1 MVDNHPAH
9 DQASGVATAA
19 TEFRALCSKQ
29 YGRRR
34 IVEGV
39 RGLPRHGLVVGVG
52 YFVSKCECQ
61 VNGFRDFTVILAW
74 NIRCAIELFVHRIL
88 QIHMGVNPADGPAG
102 DDHVGLSWRDVVA
115 AKKTHRT
122 VCDEYTEAGGATLVI
137 PGSNILRRHPDE
149 AEMAE
154 CAGAIAIECPPGSFA
169 MWDGSLLHSN
179 YPRVIEGERVV
190 CHITYTRL
198 RMRLVEDYAA
208 YSDALIDEHGENMGQ
223 MLGREDMLQGPNGAD
238 YSKLLQTFNNVKR

>member
-1 MVDNHPAH
+1 
-9 DQASGVATAA
+9 
-19 TEFRALCSKQ
+19 
-29 YGRRR
+29 
-34 IVEGV
+34 
-39 RGLPRHGLVVGVG
+39 
-52 YFVSKCECQ
+52 
-61 VNGFRDFTVILAW
+61 
-74 NIRCAIELFVHRIL
+74 
-88 QIHMGVNPADGPAG
+88 
-102 DDHVGLSWRDVVA
+102 
-115 AKKTHRT
+115 
-122 VCDEYTEAGGATLVI
+122 
-137 PGSNILRRHPDE
+137 
-149 AEMAE
+149 MAE

-208 YSDALIDEHGENMGQ
+208 YADALIDEHGENMGQ